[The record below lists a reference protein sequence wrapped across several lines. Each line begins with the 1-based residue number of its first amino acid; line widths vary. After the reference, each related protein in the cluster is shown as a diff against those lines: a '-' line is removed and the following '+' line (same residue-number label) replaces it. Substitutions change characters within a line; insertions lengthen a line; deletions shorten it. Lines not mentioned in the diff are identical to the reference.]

1 MITPEQAID
10 MNQEENACLAALE
23 RREIRKTLHE
33 GEWWF
38 SVIDVIESL
47 VGGDRPRKY
56 WSDLKEADCGRLL

>member
-1 MITPEQAID
+1 MS
-10 MNQEENACLAALE
+10 QEENSNLATFDGH
-23 RREIRKTLHE
+23 EIRKTLHE

-47 VGGDRPRKY
+47 VGGDRPRNY